1 MSAPSAVAH
10 PSYRLHT
17 ARLDRAIQ
25 ATLKR
30 NVERRLDALPWDTFD
45 ATRLTSSSSSSV
57 RDAFGF
63 YLTQMYFTEASSP
76 ENLAALSAASPVA
89 QVQQAFAAQIQDE
102 LAHGALLGRYV
113 AQCLGDPSPREH
125 VVSFVGR
132 ASGKWL
138 QGVHP
143 VVGAQAVTMAI
154 EYYASNL
161 AEALL
166 AKVDEPLLRAC
177 LQDILKD
184 EHRHRVL
191 AVESVHLL
199 KAAGVGQG
207 LLGRATAALL
217 LPLAEAWFRHVMNG
231 TLRRR
236 CGVLGIPFGAL
247 YERSVEAMRVDL
259 AASVVDDEA
268 AVA

>member
-1 MSAPSAVAH
+1 MSAPSTVAL
-10 PSYRLHT
+10 PSYRLRS

-30 NVERRLDALPWDTFD
+30 NVERRVDALPWDSFD
-45 ATRLTSSSSSSV
+45 GTKLTAQSSSAI

-63 YLTQMYFTEASSP
+63 YLTQMYFTEAASP

-102 LAHGALLGRYV
+102 LAHGALLARYV
-113 AQCLGDPSPREH
+113 GECVGDRHPREH
-125 VVSFVGR
+125 AVSFVGR
-132 ASGKWL
+132 SSGKWL
-138 QGVHP
+138 QSVHP

-166 AKVDEPLLRAC
+166 AIVDEPLLRAC
-177 LQDILKD
+177 LQDILRD

-207 LLGRATAALL
+207 LLGRASAAVL
-217 LPLAEAWFRHVMNG
+217 LPFSEAWFRHVMNG

-236 CGVLGIPFGAL
+236 CGVLGIPFGDL
-247 YERSVEAMRVDL
+247 YERSLEAMRADL
-259 AASVVDDEA
+259 AGPALDEA
-268 AVA
+268 TA

>member
-1 MSAPSAVAH
+1 MSAPSAIAA
-10 PSYRLHT
+10 PTYRLQS

-30 NVERRLDALPWDTFD
+30 NVERRLESLPWDTFD
-45 ATRLTSSSSSSV
+45 ATKLTSTSSTTI

-76 ENLAALSAASPVA
+76 ENLAALSAACPVA

-113 AQCLGDPSPREH
+113 GDCLGDKNPREH

-138 QGVHP
+138 QSVHP

-166 AKVDEPLLRAC
+166 AIVDEPLLRAC

-191 AVESVHLL
+191 AVESVQLL

-207 LLGRATAALL
+207 VVGRATAAVL
-217 LPLAEAWFRHVMNG
+217 LPVAEGWFRHVMNA
-231 TLRRR
+231 TLRRQ
-236 CGVLGIPFGAL
+236 CGVLGIPFAAL

-259 AASVVDDEA
+259 AARADEE
-268 AVA
+268 AVGV

>member
-1 MSAPSAVAH
+1 MSARSAIAV
-10 PSYRLHT
+10 PTYRLQS

-25 ATLKR
+25 ATLRR
-30 NVERRLDALPWDTFD
+30 NVERRVDSLPWDTFD
-45 ATRLTSSSSSSV
+45 ATKLTSSSSSSI

-76 ENLAALSAASPVA
+76 ENLATLSAAAPVA
-89 QVQQAFAAQIQDE
+89 QVQQAFTAQIQDE
-102 LAHGALLGRYV
+102 LAHGALLARYV
-113 AQCLGDPSPREH
+113 SDCVGDQSPREH

-132 ASGKWL
+132 ASGKWMQSL
-138 QGVHP
+138 HP
-143 VVGAQAVTMAI
+143 AVGAQAVTMAI

-166 AKVDEPLLRAC
+166 GIVDEPLLRVC

-199 KAAGVGQG
+199 KAAGVGEG
-207 LLGRATAALL
+207 IVGRATAAVL
-217 LPLAEAWFRHVMNG
+217 LPLAEGWFRHVMNA

-236 CGVLGIPFGAL
+236 CGVLGIPFDEL
-247 YERSVEAMRVDL
+247 YERSVEAMRHDL
-259 AASVVDDEA
+259 AAGVTDEA
-268 AVA
+268 VA

>member
-1 MSAPSAVAH
+1 MSAPSAVAA
-10 PSYRLHT
+10 PSYRLHSD
-17 ARLDRAIQ
+17 RLDRAIQ

-45 ATRLTSSSSSSV
+45 ATKLSSSSSSI
-57 RDAFGF
+57 RSAFGF

-76 ENLAALSAASPVA
+76 ENLAALSAAAPVA
-89 QVQQAFAAQIQDE
+89 QVQQAFSAQIQDE
-102 LAHGALLGRYV
+102 LAHGALLARYV
-113 AQCLGDPSPREH
+113 GTCLGETNPREH

-138 QGVHP
+138 QSLHP
-143 VVGAQAVTMAI
+143 TVGAQAVTMAI

-166 AKVDEPLLRAC
+166 GVVDEPLLRAC

-199 KAAGVGQG
+199 KASGTGQG
-207 LLGRATAALL
+207 VFGRASAAVL
-217 LPLAEAWFRHVMNG
+217 LPLAEAWFRHVMNA
-231 TLRRR
+231 TLRRK
-236 CGVLGIPFGAL
+236 CGVLGIAFSDL
-247 YERSVEAMRVDL
+247 YERSVEAMRADL
-259 AASVVDDEA
+259 AAAPPPEP